1 MPNHVL
7 PLFAPLSP
15 AAFAPFDGVPG
26 CGALARDPDFRIVWS
41 NAEYA
46 RQQKRTPESL
56 LGLTLADI
64 MPAPLAQE
72 RARLMRRALIEG
84 VMVAY
89 QQLWL
94 GQRWLTRV
102 WPLDPEAFGHEG
114 YFVVLT
120 KLTEPIPAPE
130 DGSAGIEFVRTAS
143 LGDLGVLSPRELEVF
158 YYLAAGMTVGD
169 IAHSLHR
176 SEKTI
181 GRHVENIHRK
191 MKYSNRA
198 ELVRDAVG
206 RGLIAFS
213 GREWRIL
220 VDPKHAT

>member
-1 MPNHVL
+1 MSNHVL

-26 CGALARDPDFRIVWS
+26 CCALARDTDLRIVWC
-41 NAEYA
+41 NPEYA
-46 RQQKRTPESL
+46 RRQKRTPEAL

-64 MPAPLAQE
+64 MPEPLADE
-72 RARLMRRALIEG
+72 RARLMRRALSDG

-120 KLTEPIPAPE
+120 TLTEPIPASQ
-130 DGSAGIEFVRTAS
+130 DGSDGIEFVRTAE
-143 LGDLGVLSPRELEVF
+143 LGDLAVLSPRELEVF

-169 IAHSLHR
+169 IALLVHR
-176 SEKTI
+176 SDKTI

-191 MKYSNRA
+191 MNYTNRA
-198 ELVRDAVG
+198 ELVRDAVQ

-213 GREWRIL
+213 GSQWRML